1 MSNPTNIADTT
12 SGLGTA
18 ELKAKIKAE
27 FAQAAEDIEARHTE
41 LADDPQ
47 AAKAVLTDVL
57 RASADH
63 RAGGQSDFRP
73 APLSLD
79 FDAQPEAPEWVV
91 CNLIERGTVV
101 LLSGDTGAAKSICVD
116 ALTVAVCH
124 DDDWLG
130 HETVGQRVLVVD
142 EENSDRLVR
151 DRLRALGMEN
161 ERRDRL
167 RYFSREG
174 FSLGDEGGSDAAIR
188 HQLGDFRPDLVIVDT
203 AMAACDLEDVNS
215 NSEAVRLLKFMRG
228 LAREHDCAFLL
239 LHHERKRSKEH
250 PASSGQAMMGARQWA
265 GQADAH
271 MTLTVESE
279 MLVED
284 ADEDGHRRFSRT
296 FKWRPAEK
304 DRDGRPNI
312 PQRVAVKSEKD
323 ADGALCW
330 MLVENE
336 GDIQE
341 ADTARDALAG
351 TLGSLVQDNGQVTTS
366 GLASLAQSDAQDSTF
381 KRALKAAEAAG
392 YIEKVKRGTWGP
404 GDQPVI
410 AP

>member
-1 MSNPTNIADTT
+1 MKSNGVSDST
-12 SGLGTA
+12 SGLGTLQ
-18 ELKAKIKAE
+18 LKAKIKAE
-27 FAQAAEDIEARHTE
+27 LAQAAEDIEARYTE
-41 LADDPQ
+41 LANDPE

-57 RASADH
+57 RASAAH
-63 RAGGQSDFRP
+63 RTEARP
-73 APLSLD
+73 EFQPTPLALD
-79 FDAQPEAPEWVV
+79 FDAEPEAPSWVV
-91 CNLIERGTVV
+91 RNLIERGTVV

-130 HETVGQRVLVVD
+130 HETLGQRVLVVD

-174 FSLGDEGGSDAAIR
+174 FALGDEGGSDAALR
-188 HQLGDFRPDLVIVDT
+188 GQLEDFRPDLVIVDT

-228 LAREHDCAFLL
+228 LAREHECAFLL

-279 MLVED
+279 MAVED
-284 ADEDGHRRFSRT
+284 ADDEGHRRFSRT
-296 FKWRPAEK
+296 FKWRPSEK

-312 PQRVAVKSEKD
+312 PQRVSVTSEKD
-323 ADGALCW
+323 ATGSLRW

-351 TLGSLVQDNGQVTTS
+351 TLGSLVQQGDTVTTS
-366 GLASLAQSDAQDSTF
+366 GLASLAQSDPQDSTF
-381 KRALKAAEAAG
+381 KRALKAAEASG
-392 YIEKVKRGTWGP
+392 YIEKVKRGHWGP
-404 GDQPVI
+404 GGQAVI